1 MMFGGGRPRRRIENP
16 FIVVGALL
24 LAFQQKLRATHALT
38 QHEIDTILDGNIIVG
53 NRASGGKIQIFPA
66 DVPTWNRHN
75 ALWEY
80 DTKEGV
86 DGLTMDFDH
95 INDVKRVRYNNREH
109 ILIAGNGPG
118 LALFDLHEERFVFS
132 YKPKVPTGQRC
143 SMKSLSIHAA
153 EMLPDGN
160 FVVADPTGEDRGGGS
175 VRLIYG
181 SPTQQTILQ
190 SLPFSG
196 VHAVVYD
203 YKRQLLWAWG
213 GSKLK
218 KYTYVSAGK
227 GSHLVQE
234 GISFKSPNYIS
245 AGHDMMPYGPDSLIF
260 NCAEGLGVFH
270 IEHETFELLYGS
282 IDMATN
288 FALDTKLQRGKAV
301 DFNYK
306 TGQIIQNLFESNV
319 VRSPNTLKWDKS
331 LVEWSYEVEEDMKMY
346 KARWFI
352 HNEFSY
358 GRRNAALLQPFP
370 EATNRDGSIPIN
382 RRPNFLDGFR
392 RNAIVTSGEAYE
404 RNIRR
409 QSIDPDEKE
418 FKPIYE
424 KICGPS
430 WLSINRAGLI
440 SGTPDDNDIADNYQM
455 MMIQVSDRSG
465 LSGVAEFNFK
475 VKAPET
481 PAPSR
486 SPTTKATELPT
497 NHPTTFVF
505 AHRSHDFNEL
515 IYFSPELV
523 GSGWKAENLGPF
535 GRCAGVSTS
544 TRALFSVSCFLKT
557 LLLSFVCRLTH
568 SLTRPIV

>member
-24 LAFQQKLRATHALT
+24 LAFQQKLCATHALT
-38 QHEIDTILDGNIIVG
+38 QHEIDTLLDGNIIVG

-66 DVPTWNRHN
+66 NVPTWNQHN
-75 ALWEY
+75 VLWEY

-132 YKPKVPTGQRC
+132 YKPRVPTGQRC

-160 FVVADPTGEDRGGGS
+160 FVVADPTGEDRGGAS

-181 SPTQQTILQ
+181 SPTQPTILQ

-203 YKRQLLWAWG
+203 NKRQLLWAWG

-218 KYTYVSAGK
+218 KYSYISAGK

-234 GISFKSPNYIS
+234 GLSFKSPDYIS
-245 AGHDMMPYGPDSLIF
+245 AGHDMMPFGPDALIF

-270 IEHETFELLYGS
+270 IEHETFELLFGS
-282 IDMATN
+282 IE
-288 FALDTKLQRGKAV
+288 LQRGKAV

-306 TGQIIQNLFESNV
+306 TGQIIQNSFESNV
-319 VRSPNTLKWDKS
+319 VRSLNTLKWDKS
-331 LVEWSYEVEEDMKMY
+331 LVEWSYDVKEDMKMY
-346 KARWFI
+346 KAHWFI

-358 GRRNAALLQPFP
+358 GRGNAGLLQPFS
-370 EATNRDGSIPIN
+370 EATNRDGSNPIN

-392 RNAIVTSGEAYE
+392 RNAIVTSGEAYK

-440 SGTPDDNDIADNYQM
+440 SGTPDDNDIDDNYQT
-455 MMIQVSDRSG
+455 MMIRVSDRSG
-465 LSGVAEFNFK
+465 LSDVAEFNFK
-475 VKAPET
+475 VKASET

-505 AHRSHDFNEL
+505 AHRSNDFNEL

-523 GSGWKAENLGPF
+523 GSGWKAEDLGPF

-544 TRALFSVSCFLKT
+544 TRALFLNVFCRHCF
-557 LLLSFVCRLTH
+557 SFICRLTH
-568 SLTRPIV
+568 SLTRPVV